1 MLLPRGLSVLLTV
14 AAAMIVIAGLR
25 SFASSIGPIFLALVI
40 VVVVSPL
47 QRALTNRGAPA
58 WLGMTALLIAC
69 FGVLGSIVIAL
80 VWSTTQLVGLLAS
93 DDYATKLADAQQQV
107 ADQLTDIGVSG
118 NDLTEA
124 LAGLDLGAVAG
135 RVTSALSGLLGLTSA
150 ISLLMIAM
158 LFMVLDSEKFAASLD
173 AVTEDRPNVVNGL
186 QQFAQRTRSYFV
198 VSTIFGLIVAVL
210 DVAALVALGIP
221 LAAVWGV
228 LSLITNYI
236 PNIGFVIGLVPPA
249 ILAFFEGGWRLSV
262 WVIVIY
268 FVINVIVQSVIQP
281 RFVGDAVGLSAT
293 LTFLSLIFWGWVL
306 GPLGALLAV
315 PMTLL
320 AKALLVDIDPATQW
334 AAPLISLGVPRPLDA
349 VADVLDER
357 DDSAGGAETGAGS
370 DRRADAG
377 VGVAGGSDDGVDGE
391 VTEPAERSL
400 TPTELEAHRR
410 AAAEAAKRNRN

>member
-1 MLLPRGLSVLLTV
+1 
-14 AAAMIVIAGLR
+14 MIVIAGMR

-47 QRALTNRGAPA
+47 QRGLTRRGAPG
-58 WLGMTALLIAC
+58 WLAMMALLVAC
-69 FGVLGSIVIAL
+69 FGVLAVIVIAL

-93 DDYATKLADAQQQV
+93 EDYSSKLADAQQQL
-107 ADQLTDIGVSG
+107 ADQLTELNVSG
-118 NDLTEA
+118 DDLTEA
-124 LAGLDLGAVAG
+124 LSGLDLGAVAG

-158 LFMVLDSEKFAASLD
+158 LFMVLDSDKFAASLD
-173 AVTEDRPNVVNGL
+173 AVEDENPNVVQGL

-198 VSTIFGLIVAVL
+198 VSTVFGLIVAVL
-210 DVAALVALGIP
+210 DVAALMMLGIP
-221 LAAVWGV
+221 LALVWGV

-236 PNIGFVIGLVPPA
+236 PNIGFVIGLIPPA

-320 AKALLVDIDPATQW
+320 AKALLVDIDPSTRW

-349 VADVLDER
+349 VAEVLDEKR
-357 DDSAGGAETGAGS
+357 PNATSNSFAL
-370 DRRADAG
+370 
-377 VGVAGGSDDGVDGE
+377 DGE
-391 VTEPAERSL
+391 DDRSLSPAE
-400 TPTELEAHRR
+400 LESKRQ
-410 AAAEAAKRNRN
+410 AAAEAAKRTGR